1 MKPYPTI
8 EWWRVRWTDPTT
20 DTKRT
25 SVCTYDRESAH
36 ERATELVL
44 DGHDDVEAYQSDP
57 PHRKGSTR

>member
-1 MKPYPTI
+1 VKVQPKI

-20 DTKRT
+20 GTRHT

-44 DGHDDVEAYQSDP
+44 DGYEAVEAYQTRP
-57 PHRKGSTR
+57 PHRKEPTT